1 MRLLLTLAALL
12 LPALAFAAPPNVV
25 LILSDDQAWSDYSFM
40 GHDAIKTPH
49 IDRLA
54 AEGMTY
60 TRGYV
65 PTSLCRPSLMTFA
78 TGLYPHQHGI
88 TGNDPMK
95 GVDRNLMLKHIDA
108 ATTLMDLLGEKG
120 YVSHQSGK
128 WWEGKPSQGGFTQG
142 MTHGDV
148 TRGGRHGDEGLKI
161 GREGLQP
168 IANFLDETKGKPFFL
183 WYAPFMPH
191 EPHTP
196 PERILQK
203 YRVEGRS
210 EYVAKYWAMC
220 EWFDETIGDLMTLL
234 EQRGVAENTLVVY
247 VTDNGWIQNEDK
259 GGFAPKSKRSPYD
272 GGIRTPIIF
281 RWPGHLTPARND
293 TALVSSI
300 DIVPTILDACGITPP
315 SALPGLS
322 LLHGPPANR
331 NQVFG
336 EIYDHDVADIDNP
349 AASLFYRWTVE
360 GDWKLILPRRDGET
374 PELYNITAD
383 PWEKDNLA
391 GAEPGKVEALT
402 KSVDAWWP
410 GK

>member
-1 MRLLLTLAALL
+1 MRLTTLAIFL
-12 LPALAFAAPPNVV
+12 LPVLTFAAPPNVV

-40 GHDAIKTPH
+40 GHEAVQTPH

-54 AEGMTY
+54 AEGVTY

-65 PTSLCRPSLMTFA
+65 PTSLCRPSLMTLA
-78 TGLYPHQHGI
+78 TGLYPHQHKI
-88 TGNDPMK
+88 TGNDPPK
-95 GVDRNLMLKHIDA
+95 GTDRNLMLKHIDA
-108 ATTLMDLLGEKG
+108 ATTLMDLLGENG

-148 TRGGRHGDEGLKI
+148 TRGGRHGDEGLRI

-281 RWPGHLTPARND
+281 RWPGHFSPARND

-315 SALPGLS
+315 SALPGVS
-322 LLHGPPANR
+322 LLHGPPADR

-336 EIYDHDVADIDNP
+336 EIFEHDVADIDNP
-349 AASLFYRWTVE
+349 AASLLYRWTIA
-360 GDWKLILPRRDGET
+360 GDWKLILPSRDGET

-391 GAEPGKVEALT
+391 GAEPERVKALI
-402 KSVDAWWP
+402 KSIDDWWP